1 MNQKNIFQRWQ
12 AFRQRPKTSED
23 QEKEMYNGRWR
34 EFVVIGMGRF
44 GKSVAITLT
53 ELGHDVLAID
63 NNKER
68 VQQLSTKL
76 PNIIQLDATN
86 AEGLRQVGIE
96 NFDTGLICMSGNFE
110 SSLLTTTLLLKF
122 GVSRVICK
130 ARTHTQKT
138 ILETLGANKVILPEH
153 QAGVHLGRQLATRH
167 FIDFLE
173 VNEDI
178 GIIELEAPP
187 RLFGKTLAQCELRKQ
202 MGLSVIAIDRN
213 TNIIAN
219 PSADFKIETG
229 DVLMVIGRIEDAEK
243 LSPYS

>member
-1 MNQKNIFQRWQ
+1 MKQKNLFQRWQ
-12 AFRQRPKTSED
+12 AYRQRPKPSGSQKRD
-23 QEKEMYNGRWR
+23 MNNGRRR

-44 GKSVAITLT
+44 GKSVATTLT

-63 NNKER
+63 NNKEK
-68 VQQLSTKL
+68 VQQLSTEL
-76 PNIIQLDATN
+76 PHVIQLDATN

-110 SSLLTTTLLLKF
+110 SSLLATTLLLKF
-122 GVSRVICK
+122 GVNRVICK

-138 ILETLGANKVILPEH
+138 ILETIGTNKVILPEH
-153 QAGVHLGRQLATRH
+153 QVGVHLGRQLATRH
-167 FIDFLE
+167 MIDFLE
-173 VNEDI
+173 VNEHI

-187 RLFGKTLAQCELRKQ
+187 RLCGKTLAQCDLRKR
-202 MGLSVIAIDRN
+202 MGLSVIAVDRD

-219 PSADFKIETG
+219 PRADFQIRTG

-243 LSPYS
+243 LSND